1 MSERIPLGRAK
12 DLTGKRF
19 GRLVVLYR
27 VKPVGIVKM
36 TSAWW
41 HCKCDCGAE
50 FATMT
55 NSLSRGKTVS
65 CGCKQQENL
74 ARGRR
79 KIAEG
84 RGSHAGAQAPI
95 DAGRI

>member
-1 MSERIPLGRAK
+1 MSERIPLGRAL
-12 DLTGKRF
+12 DLTERRF
-19 GRLVVLYR
+19 VRVVAKYR
-27 VKPVGIVKM
+27 VKPVGKVST

-41 HCKCDCGAE
+41 HCKCDCGVE
-50 FATMT
+50 FDTMT
-55 NSLSRGKTVS
+55 NSLMRGKTVS

-84 RGSHAGAQAPI
+84 RESHAGAQAPI
-95 DAGRI
+95 DAGRV

>member
-1 MSERIPLGRAK
+1 MSERIEVGRAK
-12 DLTGKRF
+12 DLTGQRF

-41 HCKCDCGAE
+41 RCKCDCGTE

-55 NSLSRGKTVS
+55 NSLSRGMTVS

-79 KIAEG
+79 KLVERVKKHG
-84 RGSHAGAQAPI
+84 T
-95 DAGRI
+95 